1 MVKTKRAKP
10 FKFTESKKKK
20 KEDKNSEI
28 EKLNK
33 YTDKYS
39 TLFIIELENH
49 NSQSQL
55 SLSRK
60 IKGDFYF
67 GKKTFLQ
74 VALKMKNKNKIAD
87 EIKEE

>member
-33 YTDKYS
+33 YTEKYS
-39 TLFIIELENH
+39 TLFIVELENH
-49 NSQSQL
+49 NS
-55 SLSRK
+55 
-60 IKGDFYF
+60 
-67 GKKTFLQ
+67 
-74 VALKMKNKNKIAD
+74 
-87 EIKEE
+87 